1 MSLLKKKPKEKT
13 KSRLAGVLSHDERM
27 PLMLR
32 ICDECYAALTIS
44 IANADQHN
52 LVAVH
57 CPHYSVLMEVALID
71 GDPIGV
77 VMTGPITE
85 EEAKAKIDGE
95 FDFNSL
101 GQNQNM
107 Q

>member
-1 MSLLKKKPKEKT
+1 MSLLKKKTKDKPKSK
-13 KSRLAGVLSHDERM
+13 LAGVLPHDEPL

-32 ICDECYAALTIS
+32 ICDECYATLAMS

-57 CPHYSVLMEVALID
+57 CPHYSVLMEVVLID
-71 GDPIGV
+71 GNPIGV

-85 EEAKAKIDGE
+85 DEAKKDRWLA
-95 FDFNSL
+95 
-101 GQNQNM
+101 
-107 Q
+107 